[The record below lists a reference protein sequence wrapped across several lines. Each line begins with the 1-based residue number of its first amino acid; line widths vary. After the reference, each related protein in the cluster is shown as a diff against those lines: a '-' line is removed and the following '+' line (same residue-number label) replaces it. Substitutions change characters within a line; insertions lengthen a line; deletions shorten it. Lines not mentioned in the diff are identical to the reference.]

1 MSKKKELTIRNNTVV
16 KANELIQ
23 KSRFSLTVQQQK
35 IVLYLIS
42 QIQPQD
48 EDFRLYEFSIPEF
61 CRATGIDAT
70 SGENYKDLKKAIQEI
85 RDKSIWITLE
95 DGSMVTLS
103 WIEKAKI
110 KPQSG
115 KIEIRLDQDMKPFL
129 LQLKKNFTQY
139 ELIWT
144 LHFKSKYTIRL
155 YELIKSVHYNELET
169 YEREFDVK
177 QLCQAMGAEGYKQFC
192 AFHSR
197 ALKPAVKEI
206 NEYSDKSLIYD
217 LIKQGRTVEKIKF
230 TIKTK
235 APLDRMKIRSEIEQE
250 LGLEQM
256 TFFEKD

>member
-1 MSKKKELTIRNNTVV
+1 MAKKKQIVIRNNTVV

-35 IVLYLIS
+35 IILYLIS

-70 SGENYKDLKKAIQEI
+70 SGETYKDLKRAIKEI
-85 RDKSIWITLE
+85 ADKSVWVEIAEDEETL
-95 DGSMVTLS
+95 LR
-103 WIEKAKI
+103 WIEKPYI
-110 KPQSG
+110 NRSSG
-115 KIEIRLDQDMKPFL
+115 KIKIRLDADMKPFL

-155 YELIKSVHYNELET
+155 YELIKSVHYHEFET
-169 YEREFDVK
+169 YEREFRIEN
-177 QLCQAMGAEGYKQFC
+177 LCQAMGADSYKQFRD
-192 AFHSR
+192 FHSR

-206 NEYSDKSLIYD
+206 NEYSDKSLTYE
-217 LIKQGRTVEKIKF
+217 LVKQGRSVTGVRF
-230 TIKTK
+230 TISTK
-235 APLDRMKIRSEIEQE
+235 PASERMKIRNQIEQE
-250 LGLEQM
+250 MGLEQ
-256 TFFEKD
+256 FALW